1 MPLFHSNFHIR
12 DSTAEYPISTSQWSQ
27 VLSSVDPYKGHY
39 ISAWKALR
47 NPDIQSAVTQLA
59 GDLGS
64 AKLKANMPRA
74 QGILDN
80 PSKLSNPRTFWV
92 TMFAQMILGGEAF
105 AYRWRNAN
113 GIDDHWE
120 YLRPSQVQIFE
131 LSDGSGLVYTVSF
144 DEPDIGIVENI
155 PSSDMIHFRYF
166 SMNGM
171 TGISPLYSLL
181 TTLNIKKQSDQLTIK
196 ALSQSVVASSVLSEP
211 TRVSDK
217 YALGRAKTLKK
228 QLESADGIPVVLMPE
243 ETFTPLEMKS
253 NIANL
258 LGQVDWTSTQI
269 AKAFQIPDSYLN
281 GQGDQQSSIT
291 DISGL
296 YAHTLNRD
304 MNMVLSELNWQLS
317 ANIAADIR
325 QAIDPLGNN
334 YATALLGSK
343 NLSADQVSFAL
354 QQNGYLPSGMPK
366 APVAA
371 STTTTSV
378 ANNPPQEG
386 EDDD

>member
-1 MPLFHSNFHIR
+1 MPLLNSNFHIR
-12 DSTAEYPISTSQWSQ
+12 DSTNEYPISTSQWSQ
-27 VLSSVDPYKGHY
+27 VLSSIDPDKGHY

-47 NPDIQSAVTQLA
+47 NPDIQSAITQIA
-59 GDLGS
+59 GDLATAELNAS
-64 AKLKANMPRA
+64 VVRA
-74 QGILDN
+74 QGILNN

-92 TMFAQMILGGEAF
+92 AMFAQMILGGESF

-144 DEPDIGIVENI
+144 DEPDIGVVENI

-171 TGISPLYSLL
+171 TGISPLYSLF
-181 TTLNIKKQSDQLTIK
+181 TTLDIKKRSDQLTMK

-211 TRVSDK
+211 TRVSDQ
-217 YALGRAKTLKK
+217 YSLGRAKTLKK
-228 QLESADGIPVVLMPE
+228 QLESADGIPVVLMPDE
-243 ETFTPLEMKS
+243 KFTPLEMKS
-253 NIANL
+253 NIADL

-281 GQGDQQSSIT
+281 GQGDQQSSLDQIE
-291 DISGL
+291 GL
-296 YAHTLNRD
+296 YANTLNRD
-304 MNMVLSELNWQLS
+304 MNMVLSELSVRLS
-317 ANIAADIR
+317 ATVTANIR
-325 QAIDPLGNN
+325 PAIDPLGNS
-334 YATALLGSK
+334 YATALLASK
-343 NLSADQVSFAL
+343 NLTADQVSFAL
-354 QQNGYLPSGMPK
+354 QESGYLPSGMPK
-366 APVAA
+366 APVV